1 MVDMQTAISTD
12 KNGTHIALMLIAM
25 SAAIIVAGAAGWLWM
40 KHGLAVYV
48 AQAATFAWNCF

>member
-1 MVDMQTAISTD
+1 MPTAISTD
-12 KNGTHIALMLIAM
+12 KNGTRIGLMLVAM
-25 SAAIIVAGAAGWLWM
+25 SAAILVAGAAGWLWM

>member
-1 MVDMQTAISTD
+1 MDDMPTAISTD
-12 KNGTHIALMLIAM
+12 KNGTRIGLMLVAM
-25 SAAIIVAGAAGWLWM
+25 SAAILVAGAAGWLWM